1 MDARRFGLI
10 VGFSVIV
17 TVSIVAPARA
27 DVACPDDQN
36 FFTPFVCAEPDSIAK
51 ANGTVTRRGGELLL
65 TTGAG
70 TVTFSNRD
78 QCGDDGRP
86 FDSRNCEEY
95 IFVRYSPEN
104 HGSLVLT
111 GYYEGYDY
119 RWVDDVSGRVT
130 VLDEQPHFSPNGKSF
145 VVVKATE
152 AYGRNGIWIWAGKG
166 PRLLWAY
173 EPKEWA
179 LFSFVS
185 WDGEDAIRLRVETDV
200 QDKPVKSPARLV
212 RTDDGWKREG
222 PPSDDK

>member
-152 AYGRNGIWIWAGKG
+152 AYGRNGIWIWASKG

-200 QDKPVKSPARLV
+200 QDKPVELPARLV
-212 RTDDGWKREG
+212 RTDDGWKRER